1 MDSERM
7 TFRGF
12 GGEQDHGHLMDYLRG
27 TLGHSL
33 DGFLATERY
42 HLDLKVHHENL
53 HNNPR
58 RHLFVCEAIIRIEGV
73 KKPLV
78 VKKSNA
84 NFYKAALACDE
95 ALRNILIRRARVR
108 ESGRRQK
115 EIPISA

>member
-12 GGEQDHGHLMDYLRG
+12 GGEQDHAHLMDYLRA
-27 TLGHSL
+27 TLGESL
-33 DGFLATERY
+33 DSFLVTEKY
-42 HLDLKVHHENL
+42 HLDLKLHHENL

-58 RHLFVCEAIIRIEGV
+58 NHLFICEAIVRIEGT

-95 ALRNILIRRARVR
+95 ALRNMLTKRARMR
-108 ESGRRQK
+108 ETSRRHK